1 MNLSTINNISA
12 SDVFYLHMESVKSKY
27 SATQV
32 TESLDFWVSAFHGYK
47 SALKIHL
54 IAAQDL
60 LADNELAMLLINQYL
75 KEIDK

>member
-1 MNLSTINNISA
+1 MNLSTTNNISA
-12 SDVFYLHMESVKSKY
+12 SDVFYLHMESVNSKY

-54 IAAQDL
+54 IAAQDM
-60 LADNELAMLLINQYL
+60 LADNELAMLLIKQYL